1 MKFAYYC
8 LAAILAAFA
17 LGGSAGAKTDAHAA
31 AVKACMS
38 ADGLQSAAFVA
49 AVEDGRGGS
58 LVWLNDADAALWLC
72 NVKEGKVFAL
82 AQMTGDLLEGAGAYL
97 VDPGDESGGDAG
109 SPDKSP
115 IAIAELACQAYLDNE
130 GKVIGS
136 GSDGL
141 SGDWVPGFFVFLET
155 DKGLFLCDATA
166 SSCAMPRGTRKSGP
180 LPRSAIHSPP

>member
-8 LAAILAAFA
+8 IAAILAALAF
-17 LGGSAGAKTDAHAA
+17 GGSAGAKPEAHAA
-31 AVKACMS
+31 AIKACTA
-38 ADGLQSAAFVA
+38 ADGLQSATFVA

-58 LVWLNDADAALWLC
+58 LVWLNDAEAALWLC
-72 NVKEGKVFAL
+72 NANQEGKVFAL

-97 VDPGDESGGDAG
+97 VDSDEEGDGDAEV
-109 SPDKSP
+109 PDKNP
-115 IAIAELACQAYLDNE
+115 LTIAELACHAYLDNE

-141 SGDWVPGFFVFLET
+141 SGDWVPGFFVFIEN

-166 SSCAMPRGTRKSGP
+166 DAQVWAVAEIGDP
-180 LPRSAIHSPP
+180 LSTVNPVG